1 MLDIGMTELLLIGIV
16 ALIVVGPKDLP
27 GMFRTLGRFTAK
39 ARALGREF
47 TRAMNDAA
55 DESGMKDAA
64 EGLKAAANP
73 KKFGMDRL
81 NEAASNFEK
90 WDPMKPSGKASDDGP
105 KIADPE
111 READVAKIREATK
124 KAGQAKLDAEKA
136 AKEAAEAPAE
146 ADATPAKKP
155 APKRATTAKA
165 TTAKKTPAKTTKPAP
180 AKKPAAKKPAAK
192 STTAKPAAKTSTQKS
207 TAAKPA
213 AKKPAP
219 KSSTAKPAA
228 AKAADGN
235 TAKKTTARK
244 TPAKKAASE

>member
-39 ARALGREF
+39 ARSLGREF

-55 DESGMKDAA
+55 DQSGMKDAA

-73 KKFGMDRL
+73 KKFGMDKL

-90 WDPMKPSGKASDDGP
+90 WDPMKPSGKASDDSP

-136 AKEAAEAPAE
+136 AKEAAEA
-146 ADATPAKKP
+146 DAAAPKP
-155 APKRATTAKA
+155 AAKTTAKPA
-165 TTAKKTPAKTTKPAP
+165 TTSKTTKAP

-192 STTAKPAAKTSTQKS
+192 TTTVRSTTAKTPAKTTTAKTTTAKKPAAKS
-207 TAAKPA
+207 TAAAKTTGTKAPA
-213 AKKPAP
+213 KTP
-219 KSSTAKPAA
+219 
-228 AKAADGN
+228 
-235 TAKKTTARK
+235 AKKTTARK
-244 TPAKKAASE
+244 TPAKKAPSE